1 MFALRVI
8 LLCVCAVSTAHADCE
23 PEKSTNPEFAKSLKR
38 ALKGDIVEQRN
49 VAVSYDAGYLVP
61 PCFANAYF
69 WYKQA
74 AKGGDTIAA
83 EWISRNDSLIA
94 LMNGPA
100 CSGAECKVSGINY
113 GTTGTVHAGD
123 DGHFITQLT
132 VNGKTISAL
141 IDTGATLV
149 ALSATD
155 AAELGIDFAQGDKN
169 MAGTANGV
177 REERTV
183 TVPTLLVAGVSMDN
197 VQVACCINSSIS
209 LIGMSFLS
217 RVQFSVVGNTLSIQ
231 K

>member
-1 MFALRVI
+1 MFALRII
-8 LLCVCAVSTAHADCE
+8 LLCACAVSTAYADCE
-23 PEKSTNPEFAKSLKR
+23 PEKSINPEFAKSLKR

-74 AKGGDTIAA
+74 AKGGDAIAA
-83 EWISRNDSLIA
+83 EWISRNDALIA

-100 CSGAECKVSGINY
+100 CSGADCKVRGVNY
-113 GTTGTVHAGD
+113 GTTGTAHAGN

-132 VNGKTISAL
+132 VNGKTINAL

-149 ALSATD
+149 ALNTTD
-155 AAELGIDFAQGDKN
+155 ADELGIDFSQGDKN
-169 MAGTANGV
+169 TAGTANGALV
-177 REERTV
+177 NRVV

-197 VQVACCINSSIS
+197 VQVACCINSPVS

-217 RVQFSVVGNTLSIQ
+217 RVKFSVVGNTLSIQ